1 MAEIIGRVGWRNYVS
16 PISPLWNNLVAYW
29 SGDNTANDAKGTYNG
44 TLVNGATYST
54 GKISNGFSLDGVN
67 DYVNISP
74 SLGSTF
80 SKPSSVHSYS
90 AWIYPTSLAGYNWII
105 QNGLNNSG
113 TSMILNGANL
123 CFFIQGG
130 NNQTTSSATLT
141 VNTWTMV
148 TVVYN
153 GAGSVSFYKNGVLS
167 NSSSASW
174 TETVAGTN
182 TYIGS
187 YIGATHFF
195 DGKIDEVGAWN
206 RALTATEVTELYNA
220 GAGKQYVAPTPAYTT
235 RTTAFATATGITDT
249 TILNAL
255 NTFDTGLISN
265 GLATK
270 MKALYPMVGGTSTT
284 HRYNFM
290 DARDVDAAFRLVF
303 NGGWVHS
310 STGAQPN
317 GTNGYANTYFNHV
330 NNGNDKNNF
339 GLTIYS
345 RTNSTGFKVDIGA
358 VTDVYSWIAP
368 RASSTLDYVGIYDN
382 SIFSGNFAT
391 SSLGLFTVLRNSLT
405 SQKFFQNGILK
416 GQRNG
421 FSSNQP
427 YYGTDIN
434 LNIYISCRNS
444 FSQASNFSDR
454 QLAFSGIHDSL
465 TDAEALTF
473 YNLVQAMQTTLSRQV

>member
-44 TLVNGATYST
+44 TLINGATYST
-54 GKISNGFSLDGVN
+54 GKISNGFSFDGVN

-80 SKPSSVHSYS
+80 SSPSSAHSYS
-90 AWIYPTSLAGYNWII
+90 AWIYPTSLSGYNWII

-167 NSSSASW
+167 NSNSASW
-174 TETVAGTN
+174 TESVAGTN

-187 YIGATHFF
+187 YIGAVHFF

-220 GAGKQYVAPTPAYTT
+220 GAGKQYVAPAPTYTA

-270 MKALYPMVGGTSTT
+270 MKALYPMVGGTATT
-284 HRYNFM
+284 HKYNFM
-290 DARDVDAAFRLVF
+290 DARDVNAAFRLQF
-303 NGGWVHS
+303 SGGGVHS
-310 STGAQPN
+310 LTGYKPN
-317 GTNGYANTYFNHV
+317 GTNAYADTFYNPYYQGDSANSGH
-330 NNGNDKNNF
+330 
-339 GLTIYS
+339 LSYYS
-345 RTNSTGFKVDIGA
+345 RTDSNATEIEIGSRTNWLAYNFLEIRTAGFTYPVINQLTASTSFADSNSIGFYLANRTSSTVLNGWKSGVKKVSSIVGAADVSYYPIFIGA
-358 VTDVYSWIAP
+358 LNVNGVSTTNYSTKECAF
-368 RASSTLDYVGIYDN
+368 ASIG
-382 SIFSGNFAT
+382 SG
-391 SSLGLFTVLRNSLT
+391 
-405 SQKFFQNGILK
+405 
-416 GQRNG
+416 
-421 FSSNQP
+421 
-427 YYGTDIN
+427 
-434 LNIYISCRNS
+434 
-444 FSQASNFSDR
+444 
-454 QLAFSGIHDSL
+454 L

-473 YNLVQAMQTTLSRQV
+473 YNLVQAMQTSLSRQV